1 MVACGVVFAGWLT
14 GLDWLD
20 WWDWLDRFE
29 VVESSFSSGRPE
41 PDPEPDVCWAE
52 PVPLAVPW
60 LAALLLVWVVR
71 PSPTAAPSAL
81 TTLSPARPA

>member
-1 MVACGVVFAGWLT
+1 MVACGVVFAGLLT
-14 GLDWLD
+14 GLD

-29 VVESSFSSGRPE
+29 VVESSFSS
-41 PDPEPDVCWAE
+41 DPEPDVCWAE

>member
-1 MVACGVVFAGWLT
+1 MVACGVVFAGLLT
-14 GLDWLD
+14 GLD
-20 WWDWLDRFE
+20 WWDWLDRFD
-29 VVESSFSSGRPE
+29 VVESSFSSEPAPE

-60 LAALLLVWVVR
+60 LAALLLLVWVVR